1 MKKNLII
8 IFALIILVFIGY
20 NGATFAQPGGQRTN
34 GKMIYHDGPVLTGG
48 RNLYYIF
55 YGCWGMPECGNM
67 GDNATMTLLTDF
79 AISIGGSPYMQIN
92 STYPDSAGQAPTG
105 YFIFG
110 GLLVDNSYSR
120 GVELTRAD
128 VIDLISEKVNNFQL
142 PQDRNGIYVI
152 LTSSDISANDMG
164 FCATG
169 APPFH
174 STGLVNGSPVIY
186 TFIGNARRCPTTA
199 GAAFFGPGGT
209 GFTTPNG
216 TFSGDAMAA
225 NLAHSLN
232 GTLTNPQGNGWY
244 DRYGLENAD
253 KCAGS
258 IGTTYTTANG
268 ATANVHLAGRDYL
281 FEQNWV
287 NDRKGRCA
295 LSR

>member
-1 MKKNLII
+1 MKKLRQV
-8 IFALIILVFIGY
+8 IFALITLFIIGY
-20 NGATFAQPGGQRTN
+20 NTTAPAQPNSPRTN
-34 GKMIYHDGPVLTGG
+34 GKMIYHDGPVLGG
-48 RNLYYIF
+48 TRNLYYIF
-55 YGCWGMPECGNM
+55 YGCWGTATCGNM
-67 GDNATMTLLTDF
+67 GDLATMTVLTDF
-79 AISIGGSPYMQIN
+79 GVSIGGSPYMQIN
-92 STYPDSAGQAPTG
+92 STYPDSSGSAPTG

-110 GLLVDNSYSR
+110 GLLTDNTYSR

-128 VIDLISEKVNNFQL
+128 VVDLISEKINNFQL
-142 PQDRNGIYVI
+142 PQDHNGIYVI
-152 LTSSDISANDMG
+152 FTSSDISANDMG

-174 STGLVNGSPVIY
+174 STGIVNGSPVTY

-199 GAAFFGPGGT
+199 AAAFFGPGGT

-232 GTLTNPQGNGWY
+232 ATVTNPEGNGWY

-253 KCAGS
+253 KCAGN
-258 IGTTYTTANG
+258 IGTTYSTANG

-281 FEQNWV
+281 LEQNWV